1 MNKLEK
7 VFVTGATGFLGSH
20 LVNSLIKR
28 GAAVSVLVRSQPDRV
43 ARGSP
48 HLCVVRGDLSHTFL
62 INDAATVFHLAA
74 ISHVGRALENP
85 RQTFETNTSG
95 TLTVLEAIR
104 RSSSVERLVFVSSAH
119 VYGTPQYLPIDEE
132 HPLRAREPYAASKL
146 AAEAFVSAY
155 SSAYGIP
162 IAIARLFNTYGPRQ
176 HPDFVIPSIIKSAL
190 TTDSLTLGNLTPT
203 RDFTYVDDIVEAFLR
218 LAEAGEG
225 IFNVASGVEVS
236 IETLVARVAEIL
248 DKPLTISSRRA
259 QRRSAAVEIERMCAD
274 ISRIKALG
282 WAPRVS
288 LIDGLT
294 KTISWYRNHL

>member
-1 MNKLEK
+1 MSKLEK

-20 LVNSLIKR
+20 LVDCLTKR
-28 GAAVSVLVRSQPDRV
+28 GASVSVLARRQPDRV
-43 ARGSP
+43 DRGNPLS
-48 HLCVVRGDLSHTFL
+48 VVRGDLSHPFS
-62 INDAATVFHLAA
+62 ISDAATVFHLAA

-119 VYGTPQYLPIDEE
+119 VYGTPQYIPIDEG
-132 HPLRAREPYAASKL
+132 HPLRAQEPYAASKL

-162 IAIARLFNTYGPRQ
+162 IAIARLFNAYGPRQ
-176 HPDFVIPSIIKSAL
+176 NPDFVIPSIVKSAL
-190 TTDSLTLGNLTPT
+190 TQDSLTLGNLTPT

-218 LAEAGEG
+218 LAETGEG
-225 IFNVASGVEVS
+225 VYNVASGVEVS

-248 DKPLTISSRRA
+248 GKSLTISSQRA
-259 QRRSAAVEIERMCAD
+259 QRRSVAVEIERMCAD

-288 LIDGLT
+288 LVDGLT
-294 KTISWYRNHL
+294 KTIAWYRDHP

>member
-1 MNKLEK
+1 MGKLEK

-20 LVNSLIKR
+20 LVDCLTKR
-28 GAAVSVLVRSQPDRV
+28 GAAVSVLVRGQPDRI
-43 ARGSP
+43 ARDGSR
-48 HLCVVRGDLSHTFL
+48 LRVVRGDLSHPFL
-62 INDAATVFHLAA
+62 ISDAVTVFHLAA

-85 RQTFETNTSG
+85 LQTFETNTSG

-104 RSSSVERLVFVSSAH
+104 RSSSVEKLVFVSSAH
-119 VYGTPQYLPIDEE
+119 VYGKPQYIPIDEE
-132 HPLRAREPYAASKL
+132 HPLRAQEPYAASKL

-190 TTDSLTLGNLTPT
+190 TQDSLTLGNLTPT
-203 RDFTYVDDIVEAFLR
+203 RDFTYVDDIMEAFLR
-218 LAEAGEG
+218 LAETGEG
-225 IFNVASGVEVS
+225 IYNVASGVEIS

-248 DKPLTISSRRA
+248 GKPLTVSSQRA
-259 QRRSAAVEIERMCAD
+259 QRRSAAVEIERMWAD
-274 ISRIKALG
+274 TSRIKALG

-288 LIDGLT
+288 LIDGLA
-294 KTISWYRNHL
+294 KTITWYRDHL

>member
-1 MNKLEK
+1 MSKLEN

-20 LVNSLIKR
+20 LVDCLTKQ
-28 GAAVSVLVRSQPDRV
+28 GATVSVLVRDHTDRV
-43 ARGSP
+43 FMEET
-48 HLCVVRGDLSHTFL
+48 HLCVVRGDLSHPFL
-62 INDAATVFHLAA
+62 ISDSSTVFHLAA

-104 RSSSVERLVFVSSAH
+104 RSSSVEKLVFVSSAH
-119 VYGTPQYLPIDEE
+119 VYGTPMYIPIDED
-132 HPLRAREPYAASKL
+132 HPVRAREPYAASKL

-190 TTDSLTLGNLTPT
+190 TQDALMLGNLTPT
-203 RDFTYVDDIVEAFLR
+203 RDFTYVDDIVEAFLH
-218 LAEAGEG
+218 LADTGEG
-225 IFNVASGVEVS
+225 IYNVASGVEIS
-236 IETLVARVAEIL
+236 IEALVARVAEIL
-248 DKPLTISSRRA
+248 GKPLTIASQRK

-282 WAPRVS
+282 WTPRVS

-294 KTISWYRNHL
+294 KTITWYRDQL